1 MKENEYE
8 LFIFSNLPTMNQISD
23 QNFPYISNLLSSKIS
38 STKKVFLIFW
48 MIVMV
53 LFFLWFVIIYPIML
67 KLKIKIHDT
76 LVLFTKI
83 PIKDVL

>member
-1 MKENEYE
+1 M
-8 LFIFSNLPTMNQISD
+8 
-23 QNFPYISNLLSSKIS
+23 
-38 STKKVFLIFW
+38 FLIFW
-48 MIVMV
+48 IIVMI
-53 LFFLWFVIIYPIML
+53 LFFLWFVIIFPILL